1 MKRTIHFLGLIIALL
16 FITGCL
22 VRSINPLYTE
32 KNLIFDEKLLGEWKV
47 KLDVW
52 KFSKQGNGYLL
63 TQIDNEGKKA
73 EFEVHLLKL
82 GKYRFL
88 DFYLKEFDK
97 DLGKKLNSFG
107 LLHLIPAHSFMR
119 VESIEK
125 DETKLRVFSLDWLK
139 KTVEQNPNIIPHI
152 LVHDKDYPDVILT
165 AETSKL
171 QDFVLNN
178 VEDAFDDLEITLE
191 RQNDDKK

>member
-1 MKRTIHFLGLIIALL
+1 MKRITQFFGLLIALL

-32 KNLIFDEKLLGEWKV
+32 KNLIFDENLLGEWKAEGE
-47 KLDVW
+47 VW
-52 KFSKQGNGYLL
+52 KFSKQDNGYLL
-63 TQIDNEGKKA
+63 THIDKEGKKA

-88 DFYLKEFDK
+88 DIYLKEFDE
-97 DLGKKLNSFG
+97 DLGKKLNGFG
-107 LLHLIPAHSFMR
+107 LLHLIPVHSFMQ
-119 VESIEK
+119 VEAIEK
-125 DETKLRVFSLDWLK
+125 DEVKLRFFSLDWLK
-139 KTVEQNPNIIPHI
+139 KTVKQNPNIIPHI
-152 LVHDKDYPDVILT
+152 LVGDKDDPDVVLT
-165 AETSKL
+165 AETPKL

-178 VEDAFDDLEITLE
+178 VENAFESEITLA